1 MAKFTKEEAIRL
13 HKEMWSE
20 MKEKLGDNPDSHSRC
35 NFKFNYLKTHEYT
48 DEFCNVNIQCH
59 CFLCEYAEDK
69 HREDWKKGVYR
80 KRCAHCPIDWSK
92 LTPDRNSSNY
102 GYCLYSNDG
111 GYEVWE
117 IAPISKILELPERDG
132 VE

>member
-1 MAKFTKEEAIRL
+1 MGKFTKEEAIRL
-13 HKEMWSE
+13 HKEMWSD
-20 MKEKLGDNPDSHSRC
+20 MQKELGDNPNGYSRC
-35 NFKFNYLKTHEYT
+35 KFKYNWLKRHGYV
-48 DEFCNVNIQCH
+48 DRNGDVNIDCY

-69 HREDWKKGVYR
+69 HIEEIRKGVRR
-80 KRCAHCPIDWSK
+80 KWCACCPVDWSK